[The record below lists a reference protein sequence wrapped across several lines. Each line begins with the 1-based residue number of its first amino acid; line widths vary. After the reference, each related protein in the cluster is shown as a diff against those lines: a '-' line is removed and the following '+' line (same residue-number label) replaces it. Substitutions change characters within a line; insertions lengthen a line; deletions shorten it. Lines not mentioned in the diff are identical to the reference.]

1 MGNTKDIKVT
11 TEGSTWPSY
20 LDDHYKDWTV
30 SINNIV
36 KDNMVSI
43 IVGRVLKNH
52 QTLFDF
58 NSQL

>member
-1 MGNTKDIKVT
+1 MGNTKDIMVT
-11 TEGSTWPSY
+11 TVGSTLASY
-20 LDDHYKDWTV
+20 LDDNYKDSTG
-30 SINNIV
+30 SINNMV

-43 IVGRVLKNH
+43 IVGRAPRNH